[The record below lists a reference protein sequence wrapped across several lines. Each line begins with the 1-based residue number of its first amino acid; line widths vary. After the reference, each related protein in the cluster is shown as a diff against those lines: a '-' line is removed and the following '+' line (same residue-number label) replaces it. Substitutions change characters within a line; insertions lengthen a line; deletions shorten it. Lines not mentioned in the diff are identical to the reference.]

1 MPDNPPLPFVP
12 DVLRRHPAV
21 VSAAA
26 AATGLIR
33 RISIKPHRSA
43 VRRRELAL
51 AAGLPNFHAARCHI
65 FREKGR
71 GSVPTVVIAGFVPD
85 ATEVTEFQR
94 DLLKSHGDIHYVNF
108 PRKGFSTELFR
119 AQLID
124 LIEEINNRGESP
136 VLFSISF
143 GCGLSARFI
152 SDTRH
157 ENLRIRGL
165 VMISPVLCTA
175 DLVRPEG
182 DRKGGV
188 RILESNLRRIFKAD
202 AGRPEDVER
211 QMERAR
217 RCFQSLFEAG
227 AENRALTGRHLSI
240 RGRIM
245 DVLEKTSN
253 RGGYERVLAMK
264 QFTMP
269 DPGEPIFEGPALAL
283 LAETEENMLVP
294 TSPTLAALGD
304 PATSR
309 RLFPNGT
316 VRKVVSHHADDP
328 VAHASLIFH
337 HRFYNPLL
345 RTWYDR
351 LREPR
356 LVSVV

>member
-1 MPDNPPLPFVP
+1 MPINRQLPFVSG
-12 DVLRRHPAV
+12 VLRRHPAV
-21 VSAAA
+21 FSAAA

-33 RISIKPHRSA
+33 RMSFKPYQPA
-43 VRRRELAL
+43 VRRRELGL

-65 FREKGR
+65 FTERGR
-71 GSVPTVVIAGFVPD
+71 GTVPTVVISGFVPD
-85 ATEVTEFQR
+85 ATEVAEFQR
-94 DLLKSHGDIHYVNF
+94 DLLKSYGDIYYLNF
-108 PRKGFSTELFR
+108 PRNGFSTDLFH
-119 AQLID
+119 AQLAD
-124 LIEEINNRGESP
+124 LIEAINNRGESP

-152 SDTRH
+152 RDTRH

-165 VMISPVLCTA
+165 VMISPVLCTE

-188 RILESNLRRIFKAD
+188 RILESNLRRILKAD
-202 AGRPEDVER
+202 VARPEDVNR
-211 QMERAR
+211 QMDRAR

-227 AENRALTGRHLSI
+227 AENRALSGRHLSI

-253 RGGYERVLAMK
+253 LGGYERVLAMK
-264 QFTMP
+264 RFSRP
-269 DPGEPIFEGPALAL
+269 DPAEAIFEGPALAL

-294 TSPTLAALGD
+294 TSPTLAALGN
-304 PATSR
+304 PAASR
-309 RLFPNGT
+309 ELFPNGT
-316 VRKVVSHHADDP
+316 VRMVVSHHADDP

-345 RTWYDR
+345 QTWYDR
-351 LREPR
+351 MREPR